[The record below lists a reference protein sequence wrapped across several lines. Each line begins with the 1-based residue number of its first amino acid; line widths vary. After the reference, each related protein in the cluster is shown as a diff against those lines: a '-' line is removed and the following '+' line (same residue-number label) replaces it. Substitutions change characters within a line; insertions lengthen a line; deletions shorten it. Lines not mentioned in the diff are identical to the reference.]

1 VKRCTCAECS
11 RLDLSPLQGIPGT
24 FQLAFDFTAPAAEAA
39 RASVPRQPR
48 TVFRVYFRKKPGQWL
63 DDDRNVL
70 LVTGREELDRILA
83 RKTPIA
89 VAWEKAKIYRCAAC
103 GRRGA
108 WDKRWAWT
116 GRGWLADRDIHVESC
131 SCSNDCR
138 AKLPKPDRQW
148 VSYEPLRAR
157 ERARRETVGMSEQE
171 RSALTRARRTV
182 PLPECPS
189 DGKRRCSWC
198 TEEIIDK
205 RAWQMSWHRHC
216 KRIWLLHYDRN
227 VQTDFLIA
235 RDGNDCWD
243 CRQGGRWHRIDLV
256 VATYRWEAW
265 PLSCPPTWARDR
277 YDDKYPSDLALR
289 KSKG

>member
-1 VKRCTCAECS
+1 M
-11 RLDLSPLQGIPGT
+11 
-24 FQLAFDFTAPAAEAA
+24 
-39 RASVPRQPR
+39 
-48 TVFRVYFRKKPGQWL
+48 
-63 DDDRNVL
+63 
-70 LVTGREELDRILA
+70 LVTGRNELDRILA

-89 VAWEKAKIYRCAAC
+89 VAWEKAKIYKCSSMRPA
-103 GRRGA
+103 RGLGQA
-108 WDKRWAWT
+108 LGMDGSGMVTGKRIIE
-116 GRGWLADRDIHVESC
+116 IHAV

-138 AKLPKPDRQW
+138 TKLPKPERQW
-148 VSYEPLRAR
+148 ISYEPLRAR
-157 ERARRETVGMSEQE
+157 ERARRQTIGMSEQE

-198 TEEIIDK
+198 TEEIVDK

-243 CRQGGRWHRIDLV
+243 CRKGGRWH
-256 VATYRWEAW
+256 ANW
-265 PLSCPPTWARDR
+265 PGGTEIHVGSLAALLPARGRVSAMDDR
-277 YDDKYPSDLALR
+277 HPDDLAQR
-289 KSKG
+289 KVEGVIVGLYAASNIAGRCGELEVDHEIPLWKIWHLPDDERRPYYGPRT